1 MGILKSLKSRSTGI
15 LGPLKVEVW
24 KMSVCHDSL
33 GRWASRHFL
42 VKTDMNIEAQRRNER
57 RFLALGLPLPNR
69 PPSIEIKSSSVG
81 FDGDGGGGSCESD
94 LLSSSSIITRD
105 SLFYTKCKECFSL
118 LFSNNPQMQSSNTFH
133 SSLKELINS
142 STNWTHVEIALW
154 VLRSCRYLG
163 NELPSGNNG
172 VSHLFIR
179 RCFHIH
185 RTAYPLLSSSFLSTD
200 DGMAIDASNVEST
213 SFQWGH
219 KDGPLAMI
227 LLQVF
232 SREYN
237 YPLTLCIDNLLLIV
251 EEMEKTLEKCQ
262 NFSSIT
268 NFHHLLSSLI
278 GSRFVRTVN
287 SSQDTSKLDEAL
299 QALRNRYF
307 VNK

>member
-15 LGPLKVEVW
+15 MGPLKVEVW
-24 KMSVCHDSL
+24 KMGVCHDSL
-33 GRWASRHFL
+33 GRWASRHFM
-42 VKTDMNIEAQRRNER
+42 VKTDMDIEAQRRNER
-57 RFLALGLPLPNR
+57 LFLALGLPLPNR
-69 PPSIEIKSSSVG
+69 PPSIEIKSSGVG
-81 FDGDGGGGSCESD
+81 FDGDGDSD
-94 LLSSSSIITRD
+94 SLSSSIITRD
-105 SLFYTKCKECFSL
+105 SMFYTKCKECFSL
-118 LFSNNPQMQSSNTFH
+118 LFSNHQMQSSNTFH

-142 STNWTHVEIALW
+142 STNWTHIEIVIW

-163 NELPSGNNG
+163 NELPSGSNG

-185 RTAYPLLSSSFLSTD
+185 RTTYPLLPSSFLSTD
-200 DGMAIDASNVEST
+200 DGNLIDASNIEST
-213 SFQWGH
+213 SFRWGH

-237 YPLTLCIDNLLLIV
+237 YPLSLCIDNLLVIV
-251 EEMEKTLEKCQ
+251 EEMEKTLGECQ
-262 NFSSIT
+262 KLFSRT

-278 GSRFVRTVN
+278 GSRLVRNVN
-287 SSQDTSKLDEAL
+287 SQDTAKLDEAL
-299 QALRNRYF
+299 LALRERYF